1 MTTRK
6 ESTYGYTVNQI
17 VTNKIDLTNEN
28 GVTIP
33 TGTRLRIVAIA
44 PKVRIYTENNDL
56 YDMAQRLDSKQYFFN
71 AVLEDQ
77 QEDYSNRIRANFCT
91 IRNVKSQAQN
101 RNDIAM
107 LKRL

>member
-6 ESTYGYTVNQI
+6 ESAYGFKIGQI
-17 VTNKIDLTNEN
+17 VLTKIDLTNEN

-44 PKVRIYTENNDL
+44 PKVRIYTQNNDL
-56 YDMAQRLDSKQYFFN
+56 YGIPQRLDSKQYFFN

-91 IRNVKSQAQN
+91 ITKK
-101 RNDIAM
+101 
-107 LKRL
+107 L